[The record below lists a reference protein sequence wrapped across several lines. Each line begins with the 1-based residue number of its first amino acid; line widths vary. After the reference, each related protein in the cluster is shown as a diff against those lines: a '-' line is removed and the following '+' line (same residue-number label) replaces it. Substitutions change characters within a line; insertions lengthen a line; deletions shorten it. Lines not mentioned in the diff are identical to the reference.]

1 MQKIF
6 IALTLIVLSI
16 PATALAAF
24 GYQYPGYVTMT
35 LNSAE
40 TELTIFWSSGAY
52 SYDQNRG
59 CLTDPNGA
67 PFFRLSL
74 DGNIIRQESL
84 SGKLRN
90 GQGFPAIC
98 TYTFVLSYGGNNKI
112 SAGTYQA
119 DFGLTIYSGYQSNA
133 SKTSSVAACTP
144 LRGKRPIYLSN
155 NGVYTDYFYT
165 LSYSDSQLSTNF
177 GYGYMGTPF
186 SMPYPEP
193 EGTVSFSRYFKGAP
207 QLEHFYSTNTS
218 EAGFLIANGYI
229 AEGIEGNVYSRPR
242 IGTAALHRYA
252 TYNPANGDLYHYYTI
267 HANDAQT
274 QGMQY
279 EGVVGYVCPAN

>member
-1 MQKIF
+1 
-6 IALTLIVLSI
+6 
-16 PATALAAF
+16 
-24 GYQYPGYVTMT
+24 
-35 LNSAE
+35 
-40 TELTIFWSSGAY
+40 
-52 SYDQNRG
+52 
-59 CLTDPNGA
+59 
-67 PFFRLSL
+67 
-74 DGNIIRQESL
+74 
-84 SGKLRN
+84 
-90 GQGFPAIC
+90 
-98 TYTFVLSYGGNNKI
+98 
-112 SAGTYQA
+112 
-119 DFGLTIYSGYQSNA
+119 
-133 SKTSSVAACTP
+133 
-144 LRGKRPIYLSN
+144 
-155 NGVYTDYFYT
+155 
-165 LSYSDSQLSTNF
+165 
-177 GYGYMGTPF
+177 MGTPF
-186 SMPYPEP
+186 SMPYPEL